1 MNHLGNVYIYGTIL
15 IILLILLSVTISNF
29 IYFSDLEQDN
39 SESLTTTQAEQLTA
53 LNILTAFLLG
63 CAFIA
68 CLYMSFKSCD
78 EADRRDA
85 LKITAENKLDAV
97 KIKQNKEKE
106 NMYKRSLE
114 NSNREN
120 KALSVQIKQLYNQMN
135 KEDDLNEK
143 MSLRNEIQVH
153 KKNKKS
159 IFYE

>member
-85 LKITAENKLDAV
+85 LKITAENKLDAI